1 MGAAGAWRE
10 LRADRWC
17 STVQACT
24 CCGRP
29 VFGSVWRAEVDG
41 ETHDFCEPR
50 CETLFTGYWLPR
62 HGRPA
67 RTEA

>member
-10 LRADRWC
+10 LGRDRLC
-17 STVQACT
+17 STVLACA

-29 VFGSVWRAEVDG
+29 LFGSVWYAEVDG
-41 ETHDFCEPR
+41 EAHDFCEPR
-50 CETLFTGYWLPR
+50 CETLFAGYWLPR

-67 RTEA
+67 ES

>member
-1 MGAAGAWRE
+1 MRAAGAWRE
-10 LRADRWC
+10 LRADRLC
-17 STVQACT
+17 PTLLACT

-29 VFGSVWRAEVDG
+29 MFGSVWRAEVDG
-41 ETHDFCEPR
+41 EAHDFCEPR

-67 RTEA
+67 RDQA